1 MGVCFTMW
9 QTDTLTL
16 DQLREATQIPEH
28 ELRRHVMSLC
38 TPRHKIL
45 KKASK
50 VSSRTSQECGMWM
63 LEHLCRME
71 RENRCGISSACVRL
85 PASL

>member
-1 MGVCFTMW
+1 MW

-50 VSSRTSQECGMWM
+50 VSSRTYE
-63 LEHLCRME
+63 E
-71 RENRCGISSACVRL
+71 
-85 PASL
+85 SLM